1 MTGIVGGGHALY
13 YEADGGR
20 TRLLDFFVA
29 MPGLGSPP
37 RTPELR
43 ELRVQFGNEL
53 VHYFIGAAS
62 CAVPGVP
69 AGLHELWREHG
80 RLPWPQ
86 VVAPALALAKS
97 GVEMPPAHAACLA
110 MLAPLMTMREG
121 ARIYSPG
128 GRLLDAGDRLDQP
141 GLARML
147 EVVLEEGALTFYDG
161 TLADA
166 LLELMEERGGLVTQ
180 GDLDTY
186 EAVWLE
192 PIEASYA
199 GTRVR
204 TRGGLSHLVDTLE
217 QLSPVRDLSPGDRA
231 LALARVLTAPPYS
244 GRTYDDTTNLNVVDA
259 EGNACVLTSSL
270 GLGSGDFIPGYDVHL
285 NSMLGESDLLI
296 GPLKPGLRMESMMAP
311 MVAVDDDGLAVAA
324 GAAGGTRLKPALVQ
338 VLSGVL
344 DEGLDPQT
352 AVDRPRLHSTGAVV
366 HMEPGFDE
374 SAYEALTDAG
384 FDVRRWPAIHHYF
397 GGVSL
402 IARSGAAADP
412 RRSGAALPLR

>member
-161 TLADA
+161 TLAHA
-166 LLELMEERGGLVTQ
+166 LLELMEERGGLVTH

-244 GRTYDDTTNLNVVDA
+244 GRTYDDTTNLNGVDA